1 MNPAASAISL
11 TFVVAITVDSQSIA
25 SCQEPSH
32 SIRYPRERLRNES
45 YDVTMF
51 SLPTFLTSFSLP
63 SLPSISL
70 PTNIQRRFL
79 SYVLKRALGRFFRSG
94 LDVEEIQSQIG
105 EGKVELEG
113 LVINEEVRDQP
124 M

>member
-1 MNPAASAISL
+1 
-11 TFVVAITVDSQSIA
+11 
-25 SCQEPSH
+25 
-32 SIRYPRERLRNES
+32 
-45 YDVTMF
+45 MF

-124 M
+124 PWANVKLTE

>member
-1 MNPAASAISL
+1 
-11 TFVVAITVDSQSIA
+11 
-25 SCQEPSH
+25 
-32 SIRYPRERLRNES
+32 
-45 YDVTMF
+45 
-51 SLPTFLTSFSLP
+51 
-63 SLPSISL
+63 
-70 PTNIQRRFL
+70 
-79 SYVLKRALGRFFRSG
+79 VLKRALGRFFRSG

>member
-1 MNPAASAISL
+1 
-11 TFVVAITVDSQSIA
+11 
-25 SCQEPSH
+25 
-32 SIRYPRERLRNES
+32 
-45 YDVTMF
+45 MF
-51 SLPTFLTSFSLP
+51 SLPTFLTFPFALP

-113 LVINEEVRDQP
+113 LLVNEEVGYRCSLSSRLALTRDRRSIA
-124 M
+124 